1 MNRLSKHIHWVI
13 ISFSLVL
20 LVGISIELSQAETD
34 SKSSYRA
41 DTGIK
46 WHTDLDSAHQ
56 SALKSN
62 KPVFIVFDASWCTFC
77 RKLEKETLS
86 DPRMVRYLNQ
96 AFEPVHL
103 DFDKD
108 RKIADVLKVKSIPCT
123 VVLSSEADL
132 LARQIGYSKV
142 PSYHSMLEKAR
153 KLQAVIRHI
162 EYTEGR

>member
-1 MNRLSKHIHWVI
+1 MKRLPKRIHWAI
-13 ISFSLVL
+13 IGFSLVL

-34 SKSSYRA
+34 SKSYRS

-46 WHTDLDSAHQ
+46 WHTNLDAAHQ
-56 SALKSN
+56 AALKSN
-62 KPVFIVFDASWCTFC
+62 KPVFIVFDANWCTYC
-77 RKLEKETLS
+77 RKLEKDTLS

-132 LARQIGYSKV
+132 LARQVGYSKV
-142 PSYHSMLEKAR
+142 PRYHSMLEKAR

-162 EYTEGR
+162 EYSESR

>member
-1 MNRLSKHIHWVI
+1 MKRLPKKIHWYI
-13 ISFSLVL
+13 IACSLVL
-20 LVGISIELSQAETD
+20 LVGISIELSQAET
-34 SKSSYRA
+34 KPAYRS

-46 WHTDLDSAHQ
+46 WHTDLETAHEA
-56 SALKSN
+56 ALKSN

-77 RKLEKETLS
+77 RKLEKETLA

-132 LARQIGYSKV
+132 LARKIGYSKV
-142 PSYHSMLEKAR
+142 PQYHTMLEKAR

-162 EYTEGR
+162 EYSKGR